1 MFLNKIFKIIFSSSS
16 LVASLLLLAS
26 LLLMVTLLL
35 PMSMFLLALKLLQGF
50 SSEVGPTVTACVHAV
65 AGAHAVAVVS
75 SVVDPAVT
83 GGP

>member
-1 MFLNKIFKIIFSSSS
+1 LSM
-16 LVASLLLLAS
+16 LLLA
-26 LLLMVTLLL
+26 
-35 PMSMFLLALKLLQGF
+35 PMAVAGF